1 MNKIGLVANLEKP
14 RALLLAKKLLRR
26 LKGRTVLLEE
36 ELGFQLGIKRN
47 VFPLSGLARKV
58 DVIIVLGGDG
68 TVLRVVRHIHP
79 AEVKILP
86 INLGRLGFLTSL
98 SPQNLDV
105 SLRQILRGKSTV
117 SRRTTL
123 EVEIRRSGGRRIKH
137 IALNDVV
144 VSRKAFS
151 RAAEMDLRV
160 NGEFLNS
167 YYGDGMIFSSPTGS
181 TAYSL
186 SAGGPI
192 IAPDSDVFAI
202 TPICPHTLSNRSVVV
217 DDGSVAELR
226 PTTEPEGLVVTIDGQ
241 VLVELQRRDVIFVKR
256 GRYQV
261 KLVTLPGHSYF
272 DILRRKLKW
281 SGMSH

>member
-1 MNKIGLVANLEKP
+1 MKRIGLVANLEKP

-36 ELGFQLGIKRN
+36 ELGGQLRVTRN
-47 VFPLSGLARKV
+47 VHSLTELARKV
-58 DVIIVLGGDG
+58 DLIIVLGGDG

-79 AEVKILP
+79 AETKLLP

-98 SPQNLDV
+98 SPKDMNGALGP
-105 SLRQILRGKSTV
+105 ILRGKFEV
-117 SRRTTL
+117 SRRKTL
-123 EVEIRRSGGRRIKH
+123 EVEIRRAGNRRIRH
-137 IALNDVV
+137 VVLNDVV
-144 VSRKAFS
+144 ISRKAFS

-167 YYGDGMIFSSPTGS
+167 YFGDGMIISTPTGS

-192 IAPDSDVFAI
+192 IAPGSDVFAV

-217 DDGSVAELR
+217 NDRSVVELR
-226 PTTEPEGLVVTIDGQ
+226 PMSAPEGLVVTIDGQ
-241 VLVELQRRDVIFVKR
+241 VLVELQRKDVILVR
-256 GRYQV
+256 RSNYQV
-261 KLVTLPGHSYF
+261 KLVTLPAHSYF